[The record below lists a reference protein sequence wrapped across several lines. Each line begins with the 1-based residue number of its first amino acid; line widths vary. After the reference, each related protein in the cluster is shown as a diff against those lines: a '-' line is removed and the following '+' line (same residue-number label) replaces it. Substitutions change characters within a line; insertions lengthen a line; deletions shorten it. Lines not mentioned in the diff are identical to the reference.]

1 MDASSEGVTSP
12 CPQMEM
18 PGDPGASFLV
28 RAPLASSTN
37 GMGES
42 VRTWLVSRGK
52 RKYISLPGKGPARPL
67 SSAAADNATGSSGS
81 AAPIG
86 ATRAEEEGAD
96 LGAYFVY
103 DWAAYHAAF
112 GDKPLDE
119 AVTERF
125 AEYAHLYSRM
135 TSRVCNA
142 VPPPMTLSEA
152 KSIDEQAA
160 NFVLKFVTPLLGPIF
175 IVKLHKLLA
184 HVLDAIRYH
193 SSLRNGNTSANEAE
207 HKFDKAF
214 YDRTSKTFDTFTL
227 QLVRR
232 SQGTREVLARIEAA
246 EGGGATAPDR
256 RPTTWQTPSPS
267 SEKSSASTSELP
279 AAPPASSGVA
289 APATIGGAGV
299 GGLVAAKEL
308 RKAAASRTVLSVAS
322 LCARPGLSTAATL
335 LGKRASAKV
344 SVLSKLDITAVFDC
358 GTRMPQLIRSTASM
372 NDVPWYDAVHFDPD
386 DGQPGQCVGEVRA
399 LVRMDGQD
407 VALVREWEPVDAVP
421 GCPMAA
427 RDCQRLK
434 WSMGDDDL
442 EAAVRCVPVASIR
455 RLSVVVPDFKDLQ
468 ARHGVDAEP
477 PGLHTAAHEHR
488 AMRFFLNGLFPWG

>member
-1 MDASSEGVTSP
+1 
-12 CPQMEM
+12 M
-18 PGDPGASFLV
+18 PGETQATFTGAQQRGGIAMLLFVVAGLFGREEPHV
-28 RAPLASSTN
+28 TRPRATSNQL
-37 GMGES
+37 
-42 VRTWLVSRGK
+42 
-52 RKYISLPGKGPARPL
+52 GPSPVL
-67 SSAAADNATGSSGS
+67 SAAGNATGSDGS

-86 ATRAEEEGAD
+86 ATRGEEEGAD
-96 LGAYFVY
+96 LGTNFVY

-119 AVTERF
+119 AVTELF

-160 NFVLKFVTPLLGPIF
+160 NFALKVVTPLSGPIF

-193 SSLRNGNTSANEAE
+193 GSLRNGNTSANEAE

-455 RLSVVVPDFKDLQ
+455 RLSVVVPDFKDLV
-468 ARHGVDAEP
+468 AVLGTTTLVRRPAEV
-477 PGLHTAAHEHR
+477 TS
-488 AMRFFLNGLFPWG
+488 